1 MTDKKAISEAKTQGW
16 ITAFQ
21 NEPPLHSQFP
31 VTLKNG
37 KTVPGVHVV
46 CAQCNNQ
53 ISGDRVHGRL
63 TQSLPHVLTISANG
77 YCEECDRLTHVD
89 CRFRSNSDGTVVEW
103 LANNGYW
110 QAREL
115 RQPTMAEKFAHGA
128 RWLAAWFAKA
138 L

>member
-1 MTDKKAISEAKTQGW
+1 MSAFKT
-16 ITAFQ
+16 
-21 NEPPLHSQFP
+21 EPPLHTLFP

-37 KTVPGVHVV
+37 KSVPGVHVV
-46 CAQCNNQ
+46 CTQCGNR
-53 ISGDRVHGRL
+53 ITGDRVHGRL

-89 CRFRSNSDGTVVEW
+89 CRFRANSNGTVVEW

-110 QAREL
+110 RAQEL
-115 RQPTMAEKFAHGA
+115 RQPALAEKIA
-128 RWLAAWFAKA
+128 RGVRRLAAWFTKA

>member
-89 CRFRSNSDGTVVEW
+89 CRFRANANDTVVEW
-103 LANNGYW
+103 RGSNGYW

-115 RQPTMAEKFAHGA
+115 RQTTLAEKIARGA
-128 RWLAAWFAKA
+128 RRLAAWFGKG